1 MEVVMPKKLTL
12 NLDEELILFA
22 HSYAQ
27 QNDISISR
35 LFEDYLKRLRS
46 IDQKQELNTKTAAL
60 YGIFQDSP
68 IPDKKELAAITCF
81 GRPHIVILPIG
92 GFYCL
97 NASEALETA
106 NLLDPSLT
114 AIMYHFKYGP
124 LFNLDDF
131 KPMADEKP
139 FIQLAIKDTEII
151 LKRMIDLDQIFR
163 KFTIFG

>member
-1 MEVVMPKKLTL
+1 MPKKLTL

-68 IPDKKELAAITCF
+68 IPDKKEL
-81 GRPHIVILPIG
+81 R
-92 GFYCL
+92 
-97 NASEALETA
+97 
-106 NLLDPSLT
+106 
-114 AIMYHFKYGP
+114 K
-124 LFNLDDF
+124 LFH
-131 KPMADEKP
+131 E
-139 FIQLAIKDTEII
+139 KDTH
-151 LKRMIDLDQIFR
+151 
-163 KFTIFG
+163 